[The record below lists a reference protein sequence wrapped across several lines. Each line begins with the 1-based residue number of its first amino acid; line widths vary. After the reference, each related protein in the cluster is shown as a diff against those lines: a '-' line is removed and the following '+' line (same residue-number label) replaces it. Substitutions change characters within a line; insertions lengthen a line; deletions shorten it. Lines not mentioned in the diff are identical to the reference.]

1 MSISFTILGCGSSL
15 GIPRIDGHF
24 GYCNPKNPKNY
35 RSRCSAL
42 ISSSNKNFLI
52 DSSPDIKSQLI
63 KSKVKHIDKIFYTHP
78 HADQTH
84 GINELRV
91 FYLKKRKKIDVYT
104 SSNTKKY
111 LKKNFSYCF
120 TNNAGYPATLKF
132 KSLKKIIRF
141 NNSKDKISIRPL
153 VVEHGKINCLAFV
166 INNQCAY
173 ASDVNKIKEKDIKH
187 LLNLNYLVIDCLRF
201 LPHPSHFNLK
211 DALNLVERT
220 KPKNVI
226 LTNMHSDLDYNY
238 LLKILPKNVKPAHD
252 GLSFYIK

>member
-1 MSISFTILGCGSSL
+1 MSIKFTIMGCGSSM
-15 GIPRIDGHF
+15 GVPRADGNW
-24 GYCNPKNPKNY
+24 GNCDPNELKNY
-35 RSRCSAL
+35 RTRCSAL
-42 ISSSNKNFLI
+42 LTTKNMSILF
-52 DSSPDIKSQLI
+52 DTSPDLRQQLLRE
-63 KSKVKHIDKIFYTHP
+63 KVKNIDKIFISHE
-78 HADQTH
+78 HGDQTH
-84 GINELRV
+84 GINDLRI

-120 TNNAGYPATLKF
+120 TNNVGYPATLKF

-238 LLKILPKNVKPAHD
+238 LLKILPKNVKPAYD
-252 GLSFYIK
+252 GLSFNI

>member
-1 MSISFTILGCGSSL
+1 MSIKFTIMGCGSSM
-15 GIPRIDGHF
+15 GVPRADGNW
-24 GYCNPKNPKNY
+24 GNCDPNELKNY
-35 RSRCSAL
+35 RTRCSAL
-42 ISSSNKNFLI
+42 LTTKNMSILF
-52 DSSPDIKSQLI
+52 DTSPDLRQQLLRE
-63 KSKVKHIDKIFYTHP
+63 KVKNIDKIFISHE
-78 HADQTH
+78 HGDQTH
-84 GINELRV
+84 GINDLRI

>member
-1 MSISFTILGCGSSL
+1 MSIKFTIMGCGSSM
-15 GIPRIDGHF
+15 GVPRADGNW
-24 GYCNPKNPKNY
+24 GNCDPNELKNY
-35 RSRCSAL
+35 RTRCSAL
-42 ISSSNKNFLI
+42 LTTKNMSILF
-52 DSSPDIKSQLI
+52 DTSPDLRQQLLRE
-63 KSKVKHIDKIFYTHP
+63 KVKNIDKIFISHE
-78 HADQTH
+78 HGDQTH
-84 GINELRV
+84 GINDLRI

-220 KPKNVI
+220 NPKNVI